1 MTTSPIGPR
10 EAVMAFYQSY
20 ATRDPERIAACLSE
34 DAVWIAP
41 PGNATQVALGLG
53 DPGDAG
59 APDGSNNLDRDAIV
73 DFIAHDFGRL
83 FVSDIA
89 NDFTGLH
96 VAGDHVVA
104 EHRMSATLANG
115 RSYVNDY
122 CFVYHVVDGT
132 IATVREY
139 MDTRGGWVQMFGDGE
154 PGAIVPPRP
163 AMVSL

>member
-1 MTTSPIGPR
+1 MTTSPISPR
-10 EAVMAFYQSY
+10 DAVLALYQAY
-20 ATRDPERIAACLSE
+20 ATRDPVRIAACLAE
-34 DAVWIAP
+34 DVVWVAP

-53 DPGDAG
+53 SADDAG

-73 DFIAHDFGRL
+73 DFMANDFARL
-83 FVSDIA
+83 FVADIA

-122 CFVYHVVDGT
+122 CFVFRVADGR
-132 IATVREY
+132 IAGVREY
-139 MDTRGGWVQMFGDGE
+139 MDTRGGWVQMFGDAA
-154 PGAIVPPRP
+154 PGPIVPPRP
-163 AMVSL
+163 AVAAA

>member
-10 EAVMAFYQSY
+10 EAVMALYQSY
-20 ATRDPERIAACLSE
+20 ATRDSERIAACLTE
-34 DAVWIAP
+34 DVVWVAP

-59 APDGSNNLDRDAIV
+59 PPDGSNNLGRDAIV
-73 DFIAHDFGRL
+73 DFMANDFGRL
-83 FVSDIA
+83 FVSDVT

-96 VAGDHVVA
+96 VAGDHVIA

-122 CFVYHVVDGT
+122 CFVFRVVDGR
-132 IATVREY
+132 IATIREY
-139 MDTRGGWVQMFGDGE
+139 MDTRGGWAQMFGDAA
-154 PGAIVPPRP
+154 PVPIVPPRP
-163 AMVSL
+163 VAAA